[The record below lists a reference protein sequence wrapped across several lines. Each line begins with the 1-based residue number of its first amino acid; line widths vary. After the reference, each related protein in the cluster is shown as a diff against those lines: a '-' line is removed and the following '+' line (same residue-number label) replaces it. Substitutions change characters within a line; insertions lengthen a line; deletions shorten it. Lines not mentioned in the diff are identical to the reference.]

1 MNRAISHL
9 RMSAAAI
16 ISRRIAFVAVA
27 NRPVGANGAA
37 RVRGIPST
45 AVPTAWPGHGT
56 GRAMRAHRGV
66 ALGRP
71 TRGARLAVIT
81 DPKDTANSFDEQL
94 MGEDEV
100 FLPAREEYH
109 HESTVVDANDGSTT
123 GSAAQRQ
130 QSRATA
136 APSARGFSTSAAAEF
151 PPPPTTIEYEDLG
164 PNVELARVVRTDS
177 ADATRADTRDVDSRS
192 SVTREA
198 LPVLVG
204 WFGCKRSHLR
214 KYAKMYADIGY
225 DNVVCV
231 IPPAA
236 STLFPALGDA
246 FAASALESI
255 VKAKARIAELAAV
268 DGDED
273 ETDVDDDFNTD
284 DVSDGVVL
292 HIFSNGGDL
301 FAGNIAHAQTG
312 FVADTEMPL
321 GDVSTALRRK
331 LGFAPDPKLARD
343 FTQNVVALVVDSA
356 PGELEPGMVAASF
369 EAVLEGKA
377 VPEPGAETTGAA
389 AVTLQQTAAAMLAWP
404 PIAKRLRY
412 VDAAW
417 GGFPA
422 VTGNRWSG
430 DARSKQGNA
439 AEVAFAS
446 AERKLRRLRLANEDG
461 ARTKAK
467 IARTLC
473 DERPG
478 GRGLLWCP
486 AMFVYSRADP
496 IIPYEQVEAFAT
508 ARAMRLG
515 RTASAATDGGGAGA
529 GLVTMKAWDDA
540 PHCEI
545 GRVDPEGYQRALG
558 EFLAPPELEE
568 CEARFSNN
576 IIKPWNRD

>member
-1 MNRAISHL
+1 M
-9 RMSAAAI
+9 
-16 ISRRIAFVAVA
+16 VV
-27 NRPVGANGAA
+27 
-37 RVRGIPST
+37 
-45 AVPTAWPGHGT
+45 
-56 GRAMRAHRGV
+56 
-66 ALGRP
+66 
-71 TRGARLAVIT
+71 T
-81 DPKDTANSFDEQL
+81 DPKDTANSYDEML
-94 MGEDEV
+94 MGEDEL

-109 HESTVVDANDGSTT
+109 HERAVETEPDASPTAQ
-123 GSAAQRQ
+123 SATQRQ

-136 APSARGFSTSAAAEF
+136 DVGTRRFSTSAAAEF
-151 PPPPTTIEYEDLG
+151 PPPPTTIEYETLG
-164 PNVELARVVRTDS
+164 PYVELARVVRPDGVDGTRARGD
-177 ADATRADTRDVDSRS
+177 ADADSRTPS
-192 SVTREA
+192 TREA

-236 STLFPALGDA
+236 ATLFPALGDA
-246 FAASALESI
+246 FAASALES
-255 VKAKARIAELAAV
+255 VAKAKARIAERTV
-268 DGDED
+268 DFDED
-273 ETDVDDDFNTD
+273 SVPLETTPDAVSDA
-284 DVSDGVVL
+284 SDGVVL
-292 HIFSNGGDL
+292 HIFSNGGYL
-301 FAGNIAHAQTG
+301 FAGNVMHAQTG
-312 FVADTEMPL
+312 FVADTETPL

-377 VPEPGAETTGAA
+377 APDVIREDRTAPAVSAG

-412 VDAAW
+412 IGAAW

-446 AERKLRRLRLANEDG
+446 AERKLQALRLANEDG

-467 IARTLC
+467 IQRNLC

-478 GRGLLWCP
+478 ERGLLWCP
-486 AMFVYSRADP
+486 AMFMYSRADP
-496 IIPYEQVEAFAT
+496 IIPFEQVEAFAT

-515 RTASAATDGGGAGA
+515 RSLSAATDGRGAGG

-545 GRVDPEGYQRALG
+545 GRVDPAGYQQALG
-558 EFLAPPELEE
+558 DFLAPPDVEE
-568 CEARFSNN
+568 CEGVQFSNN
-576 IIKPWNRD
+576 VIKPWDRD

>member
-1 MNRAISHL
+1 MN
-9 RMSAAAI
+9 AAAI
-16 ISRRIAFVAVA
+16 ISRRVAFAAVA
-27 NRPVGANGAA
+27 NRPDGVNGAA

-56 GRAMRAHRGV
+56 GRAMRSHRGV

-109 HESTVVDANDGSTT
+109 HESPVVDANDGSTA

-136 APSARGFSTSAAAEF
+136 APSARGFSTSATAEF

-177 ADATRADTRDVDSRS
+177 ADATRADTRDVDSRL

-231 IPPAA
+231 IPPTA

-246 FAASALESI
+246 FAASALESV
-255 VKAKARIAELAAV
+255 VKAKARIAELN
-268 DGDED
+268 DED
-273 ETDVDDDFNTD
+273 AADVDDDSNTD
-284 DVSDGVVL
+284 DVSTSGVVL
-292 HIFSNGGDL
+292 HIFSNGGYL

-377 VPEPGAETTGAA
+377 APEPEGGAA
-389 AVTLQQTAAAMLAWP
+389 PSVTLQQTAAAMLAWP

-430 DARSKQGNA
+430 DARGKQGNA

-446 AERKLRRLRLANEDG
+446 AERKLQRLRLANEDG

-467 IARTLC
+467 IARNLC

-486 AMFVYSRADP
+486 AMFMYSRADP

-515 RTASAATDGGGAGA
+515 RTASAATGGEGAGG

-540 PHCEI
+540 PHCEM
-545 GRVDPEGYQRALG
+545 GRVDPEGYQRALK

-568 CEARFSNN
+568 CEASFSNN

>member
-1 MNRAISHL
+1 MN
-9 RMSAAAI
+9 AAAI
-16 ISRRIAFVAVA
+16 ISRRVAFVAVA
-27 NRPVGANGAA
+27 NRPDGVNGAA

-45 AVPTAWPGHGT
+45 AVPTAWPGHG
-56 GRAMRAHRGV
+56 RAMRSHRGV

-71 TRGARLAVIT
+71 TRGTRLAVIT
-81 DPKDTANSFDEQL
+81 DPKDTANSFDEEQL

-136 APSARGFSTSAAAEF
+136 APSARILHLRGCGF

-164 PNVELARVVRTDS
+164 PNVELARVVRTGS
-177 ADATRADTRDVDSRS
+177 ADATRADTRDVDSRL

-231 IPPAA
+231 IPPTA
-236 STLFPALGDA
+236 STLFHALGDA
-246 FAASALESI
+246 FAASALESV
-255 VKAKARIAELAAV
+255 VKAKARIAERNEDAA
-268 DGDED
+268 
-273 ETDVDDDFNTD
+273 DVDDDSNTD
-284 DVSDGVVL
+284 DVSTSGVVL
-292 HIFSNGGDL
+292 HIFSNGGYL

-377 VPEPGAETTGAA
+377 APEPEGGAA
-389 AVTLQQTAAAMLAWP
+389 PSVTLQQTAAAMLAWP

-486 AMFVYSRADP
+486 AMFMYSRADP

-515 RTASAATDGGGAGA
+515 RTASAATGGEGAGG

-540 PHCEI
+540 PHCEM

>member
-1 MNRAISHL
+1 MNRAITHL
-9 RMSAAAI
+9 RMNAAAI
-16 ISRRIAFVAVA
+16 ISRRVAFVAVA
-27 NRPVGANGAA
+27 NRPDGVNGAA

-56 GRAMRAHRGV
+56 GRAMRSHRGV

-109 HESTVVDANDGSTT
+109 HESPVVDANDGSTT

-136 APSARGFSTSAAAEF
+136 APSARGSSTSATAEF

-177 ADATRADTRDVDSRS
+177 ADATRADTRDVDSRL

-231 IPPAA
+231 IPPTA

-246 FAASALESI
+246 FAASALESV
-255 VKAKARIAELAAV
+255 VKAKARIAERNEDAA
-268 DGDED
+268 
-273 ETDVDDDFNTD
+273 DVDDDSNTD
-284 DVSDGVVL
+284 DVSTSGVVL
-292 HIFSNGGDL
+292 HIFSNGGYL

-377 VPEPGAETTGAA
+377 APEPEGGAA
-389 AVTLQQTAAAMLAWP
+389 PSVTLQQTAAAMLAWP

-430 DARSKQGNA
+430 DARGKQGNA

-446 AERKLRRLRLANEDG
+446 AERKLQRLRLANEDG

-467 IARTLC
+467 IARNLC

-486 AMFVYSRADP
+486 AMFMYSRADP

-515 RTASAATDGGGAGA
+515 RTASAATGGEGAGG

-540 PHCEI
+540 PHCEM
-545 GRVDPEGYQRALG
+545 GRVDPEGYQRALK

-568 CEARFSNN
+568 CEASFSNN

>member
-1 MNRAISHL
+1 MN
-9 RMSAAAI
+9 AAAI
-16 ISRRIAFVAVA
+16 ISRRVAFVAVA
-27 NRPVGANGAA
+27 NRPDGVNGAA

-56 GRAMRAHRGV
+56 GRAMRSHRGV

-109 HESTVVDANDGSTT
+109 HESPVVDANDGSTT

-136 APSARGFSTSAAAEF
+136 APSARGFSTSATAEF

-177 ADATRADTRDVDSRS
+177 ADATRADTRDVDSRL

-231 IPPAA
+231 IPPTA

-246 FAASALESI
+246 FAASALESV
-255 VKAKARIAELAAV
+255 VKAKARIAERNEDAA
-268 DGDED
+268 
-273 ETDVDDDFNTD
+273 DVDDDSNTD
-284 DVSDGVVL
+284 DVSTSGVVL
-292 HIFSNGGDL
+292 HIFSNGGYL

-377 VPEPGAETTGAA
+377 APEPEGGAA
-389 AVTLQQTAAAMLAWP
+389 PSVTLQQTAAAMLAWP

-430 DARSKQGNA
+430 DARGKQGNA

-446 AERKLRRLRLANEDG
+446 AERKLQRLRLANEDG

-467 IARTLC
+467 IARNLC

-486 AMFVYSRADP
+486 AMFMYSRADP

-515 RTASAATDGGGAGA
+515 RTASAATGGEGAGG

-540 PHCEI
+540 PHCEM
-545 GRVDPEGYQRALG
+545 GRVDPEGYQRALK

-568 CEARFSNN
+568 CEASFSNN

>member
-1 MNRAISHL
+1 MNRAITHL
-9 RMSAAAI
+9 RMNAAAI
-16 ISRRIAFVAVA
+16 ISRRVAFAAVA
-27 NRPVGANGAA
+27 NRPDGVNGAA

-56 GRAMRAHRGV
+56 GRAMRSHRGV

-109 HESTVVDANDGSTT
+109 HESPVVDANDGSTA

-136 APSARGFSTSAAAEF
+136 APSARGFSTSATAEF

-231 IPPAA
+231 IPPTA

-246 FAASALESI
+246 FAASALESV
-255 VKAKARIAELAAV
+255 VKAKARIAELN
-268 DGDED
+268 DED
-273 ETDVDDDFNTD
+273 AADVDDDSNTD
-284 DVSDGVVL
+284 DVSTSGVVL
-292 HIFSNGGDL
+292 HIFSNGGYL

-377 VPEPGAETTGAA
+377 APEPEGGAA
-389 AVTLQQTAAAMLAWP
+389 PSVTLQQTAAAMLAWP

-430 DARSKQGNA
+430 DARGKQGNA

-446 AERKLRRLRLANEDG
+446 AERKLQRLRLANEDG

-467 IARTLC
+467 IARNLC

-486 AMFVYSRADP
+486 AMFMYSRADP

-515 RTASAATDGGGAGA
+515 RTASAATGGEGAGG

-540 PHCEI
+540 PHCEM
-545 GRVDPEGYQRALG
+545 GRVDPEGYQRALK

-568 CEARFSNN
+568 CEASFSNN

>member
-9 RMSAAAI
+9 RMNAAAML
-16 ISRRIAFVAVA
+16 SRRVAFVAVA
-27 NRPVGANGAA
+27 NRPDGVNGAA

-45 AVPTAWPGHGT
+45 AVPTAWPGHG
-56 GRAMRAHRGV
+56 RAMRSHRGV

-71 TRGARLAVIT
+71 TRGTRLAVIT
-81 DPKDTANSFDEQL
+81 DPKDTANSFDEEQL

-109 HESTVVDANDGSTT
+109 HESPVVDANDGSTT

-164 PNVELARVVRTDS
+164 PYVELARVVRTES

-231 IPPAA
+231 IPPTA

-246 FAASALESI
+246 FAASALESV
-255 VKAKARIAELAAV
+255 VKAKARIAELDDAA
-268 DGDED
+268 DGGED
-273 ETDVDDDFNTD
+273 SDRLD
-284 DVSDGVVL
+284 DVSTPGVVL
-292 HIFSNGGDL
+292 HIFSNGGYL

-377 VPEPGAETTGAA
+377 APDPALSETTGAA
-389 AVTLQQTAAAMLAWP
+389 PSVTLQQTAAAMLAWP

-430 DARSKQGNA
+430 DARGKQGNA

-446 AERKLRRLRLANEDG
+446 AERKLRSLRLANEDG

-467 IARTLC
+467 IARNLC

-486 AMFVYSRADP
+486 AMFMYSRADP

-515 RTASAATDGGGAGA
+515 RTASAATGGEGAGG

-540 PHCEI
+540 PHCEM

-568 CEARFSNN
+568 CEAQFSNN

>member
-1 MNRAISHL
+1 MN
-9 RMSAAAI
+9 AAAM
-16 ISRRIAFVAVA
+16 ISRRVAFVAVA
-27 NRPVGANGAA
+27 NRPDGVNGAA

-56 GRAMRAHRGV
+56 GRAMRSHRGV

-109 HESTVVDANDGSTT
+109 HESPVVDANDGSTT

-136 APSARGFSTSAAAEF
+136 APSARGFSTSATAEF

-177 ADATRADTRDVDSRS
+177 ADATRADTRDVDSRL

-231 IPPAA
+231 IPPTA

-246 FAASALESI
+246 FAASALESV
-255 VKAKARIAELAAV
+255 VKAKARIAERNEDAA
-268 DGDED
+268 
-273 ETDVDDDFNTD
+273 DVDDDSNTD
-284 DVSDGVVL
+284 DVSTSGVVL
-292 HIFSNGGDL
+292 HIFSNGGYL

-377 VPEPGAETTGAA
+377 APEPEGGAA
-389 AVTLQQTAAAMLAWP
+389 PSVTLQQTAAAMLAWP

-430 DARSKQGNA
+430 DARGKQGNA

-446 AERKLRRLRLANEDG
+446 AERKLQRLRLANEDG

-467 IARTLC
+467 IARNLC

-486 AMFVYSRADP
+486 AMFMYSRADP

-515 RTASAATDGGGAGA
+515 RTASAATGGEGAGG
-529 GLVTMKAWDDA
+529 GLVTLKAWDDA
-540 PHCEI
+540 PHCEM
-545 GRVDPEGYQRALG
+545 GRVDPEGYQRALK

-568 CEARFSNN
+568 CEASFSNN

>member
-1 MNRAISHL
+1 MN
-9 RMSAAAI
+9 AAAI
-16 ISRRIAFVAVA
+16 ISRRVAFVAVA
-27 NRPVGANGAA
+27 NRPDGVNGAA

-56 GRAMRAHRGV
+56 GRAMRSHRGV

-151 PPPPTTIEYEDLG
+151 PPPPTKIEYEDLG

-177 ADATRADTRDVDSRS
+177 ADATRADTRDVDSRL

-231 IPPAA
+231 IPPTA

-246 FAASALESI
+246 FAASALESV
-255 VKAKARIAELAAV
+255 VKAKARIAERNEDAA
-268 DGDED
+268 
-273 ETDVDDDFNTD
+273 DVDDDSNTD
-284 DVSDGVVL
+284 DVSTSGVVL
-292 HIFSNGGDL
+292 HIFSNGGYL

-377 VPEPGAETTGAA
+377 APEPEGGAA
-389 AVTLQQTAAAMLAWP
+389 PSVTLQQTAAAMLAWP

-430 DARSKQGNA
+430 DARGKQGNA

-446 AERKLRRLRLANEDG
+446 AERKLQRLRLANEDG

-467 IARTLC
+467 IARNLC

-486 AMFVYSRADP
+486 AMFMYSRADP

-515 RTASAATDGGGAGA
+515 RTASAATGGEGAGG

-540 PHCEI
+540 PHCEM
-545 GRVDPEGYQRALG
+545 GRVDPEGYQRALK

-568 CEARFSNN
+568 CEASFSNN

>member
-1 MNRAISHL
+1 MN
-9 RMSAAAI
+9 AAAI
-16 ISRRIAFVAVA
+16 ISRRVAFVAVA
-27 NRPVGANGAA
+27 NRPDGVNGAA

-56 GRAMRAHRGV
+56 GRAMRSHRGV

-109 HESTVVDANDGSTT
+109 HESPVVDANDGSTT

-136 APSARGFSTSAAAEF
+136 APSARGFSTSATAEF

-231 IPPAA
+231 IPPTA

-246 FAASALESI
+246 FAASALESV
-255 VKAKARIAELAAV
+255 VKAKARIAELN
-268 DGDED
+268 DED
-273 ETDVDDDFNTD
+273 AADVDDDSNTD
-284 DVSDGVVL
+284 DVSTSGVVL
-292 HIFSNGGDL
+292 HIFSNGGYL

-321 GDVSTALRRK
+321 GDVSTACL
-331 LGFAPDPKLARD
+331 LY
-343 FTQNVVALVVDSA
+343 TS
-356 PGELEPGMVAASF
+356 
-369 EAVLEGKA
+369 
-377 VPEPGAETTGAA
+377 
-389 AVTLQQTAAAMLAWP
+389 
-404 PIAKRLRY
+404 
-412 VDAAW
+412 DAA
-417 GGFPA
+417 
-422 VTGNRWSG
+422 
-430 DARSKQGNA
+430 
-439 AEVAFAS
+439 
-446 AERKLRRLRLANEDG
+446 
-461 ARTKAK
+461 
-467 IARTLC
+467 
-473 DERPG
+473 DE
-478 GRGLLWCP
+478 
-486 AMFVYSRADP
+486 
-496 IIPYEQVEAFAT
+496 
-508 ARAMRLG
+508 
-515 RTASAATDGGGAGA
+515 
-529 GLVTMKAWDDA
+529 
-540 PHCEI
+540 
-545 GRVDPEGYQRALG
+545 
-558 EFLAPPELEE
+558 
-568 CEARFSNN
+568 
-576 IIKPWNRD
+576 

>member
-1 MNRAISHL
+1 MNRAITHL
-9 RMSAAAI
+9 RMNAAAI
-16 ISRRIAFVAVA
+16 ISRRVAFVAVA
-27 NRPVGANGAA
+27 NRPDGVNGAA

-56 GRAMRAHRGV
+56 GRAMRSHRGV

-109 HESTVVDANDGSTT
+109 HESPVVDANDGSTT

-136 APSARGFSTSAAAEF
+136 APSARGFSTSATAEF

-177 ADATRADTRDVDSRS
+177 ADATRADTRDVDSRL

-231 IPPAA
+231 IPPTA

-246 FAASALESI
+246 FAASALESV
-255 VKAKARIAELAAV
+255 VKAKARIAELQHEDAA
-268 DGDED
+268 
-273 ETDVDDDFNTD
+273 DVDDDSNTD
-284 DVSDGVVL
+284 DVSTSGVVL
-292 HIFSNGGDL
+292 HIFSNGGYL

-377 VPEPGAETTGAA
+377 APEPEGGAA
-389 AVTLQQTAAAMLAWP
+389 PSVTLQQTAAAMLAWP

-430 DARSKQGNA
+430 DARGKQGNA

-446 AERKLRRLRLANEDG
+446 AERKLQRLRLANEDG

-467 IARTLC
+467 IARNLC

-486 AMFVYSRADP
+486 AMFMYSRADP

-515 RTASAATDGGGAGA
+515 RTASAATGGEGAGG

-540 PHCEI
+540 PHCEM
-545 GRVDPEGYQRALG
+545 GRVDPEGYQRALK

-568 CEARFSNN
+568 CEASFSNN

>member
-1 MNRAISHL
+1 M
-9 RMSAAAI
+9 
-16 ISRRIAFVAVA
+16 
-27 NRPVGANGAA
+27 
-37 RVRGIPST
+37 
-45 AVPTAWPGHGT
+45 
-56 GRAMRAHRGV
+56 
-66 ALGRP
+66 
-71 TRGARLAVIT
+71 VI
-81 DPKDTANSFDEQL
+81 
-94 MGEDEV
+94 
-100 FLPAREEYH
+100 
-109 HESTVVDANDGSTT
+109 
-123 GSAAQRQ
+123 
-130 QSRATA
+130 
-136 APSARGFSTSAAAEF
+136 
-151 PPPPTTIEYEDLG
+151 
-164 PNVELARVVRTDS
+164 
-177 ADATRADTRDVDSRS
+177 
-192 SVTREA
+192 
-198 LPVLVG
+198 
-204 WFGCKRSHLR
+204 
-214 KYAKMYADIGY
+214 
-225 DNVVCV
+225 
-231 IPPAA
+231 
-236 STLFPALGDA
+236 
-246 FAASALESI
+246 
-255 VKAKARIAELAAV
+255 
-268 DGDED
+268 
-273 ETDVDDDFNTD
+273 
-284 DVSDGVVL
+284 
-292 HIFSNGGDL
+292 HIFSNGGYL

-377 VPEPGAETTGAA
+377 APDPALSETTGAA
-389 AVTLQQTAAAMLAWP
+389 PSVTLQQTAAAMLAWP

-515 RTASAATDGGGAGA
+515 RTASAATDGGGAGE
-529 GLVTMKAWDDA
+529 DD
-540 PHCEI
+540 EGV
-545 GRVDPEGYQRALG
+545 GRRPTADGPVEGYQRALG
-558 EFLAPPELEE
+558 SSSRRPSRGVRGAILQQHNQPNRLSASVGRERTPEASRAA
-568 CEARFSNN
+568 CTS
-576 IIKPWNRD
+576 

>member
-1 MNRAISHL
+1 MN
-9 RMSAAAI
+9 AAAI
-16 ISRRIAFVAVA
+16 ISRRVAFVAVA
-27 NRPVGANGAA
+27 NRPDGVNGAA

-56 GRAMRAHRGV
+56 GRAMRSHRGV

-109 HESTVVDANDGSTT
+109 HESPVVDANDGSTT

-136 APSARGFSTSAAAEF
+136 APSARGFSTSATAEF

-177 ADATRADTRDVDSRS
+177 ADATRADTRDVDSRL

-231 IPPAA
+231 IPPTA

-246 FAASALESI
+246 FAASALESV
-255 VKAKARIAELAAV
+255 VKAKARIAELN
-268 DGDED
+268 DED
-273 ETDVDDDFNTD
+273 AADVDDDSNTD
-284 DVSDGVVL
+284 DVSTSGVVL
-292 HIFSNGGDL
+292 HIFSNGGYL

-377 VPEPGAETTGAA
+377 APEPEGGAA
-389 AVTLQQTAAAMLAWP
+389 PSVTLQQTAAAMLAWP

-430 DARSKQGNA
+430 DARGKQGNA

-446 AERKLRRLRLANEDG
+446 AERKLQRLRLANEDG

-467 IARTLC
+467 IARNLC

-486 AMFVYSRADP
+486 AMFMYSRADP

-515 RTASAATDGGGAGA
+515 RTASAATGGEGAGG
-529 GLVTMKAWDDA
+529 GLVTIKAWDDA
-540 PHCEI
+540 PHCEM
-545 GRVDPEGYQRALG
+545 GRVDPEGYQRALK

-568 CEARFSNN
+568 CEASFSNN

>member
-1 MNRAISHL
+1 MNRAITHL
-9 RMSAAAI
+9 RMNAAAI
-16 ISRRIAFVAVA
+16 ISRRVAFVAVA
-27 NRPVGANGAA
+27 NRPDGVNGAA

-56 GRAMRAHRGV
+56 GRAMRSHRGV

-109 HESTVVDANDGSTT
+109 HESPVVDANDGSTT

-136 APSARGFSTSAAAEF
+136 APSARGFSTSATAEF

-177 ADATRADTRDVDSRS
+177 ADATRADTRDVDSRL

-231 IPPAA
+231 IPPTA

-246 FAASALESI
+246 FAASALESV
-255 VKAKARIAELAAV
+255 VKAKARIAERNEDAA
-268 DGDED
+268 
-273 ETDVDDDFNTD
+273 DVDDDSNTD
-284 DVSDGVVL
+284 DVSTSGVVL
-292 HIFSNGGDL
+292 HIFSNGGYL

-377 VPEPGAETTGAA
+377 APEPVSAA
-389 AVTLQQTAAAMLAWP
+389 PSVTLQQTAAAMLAWP

-430 DARSKQGNA
+430 DARGKQGNA

-446 AERKLRRLRLANEDG
+446 AERKLQRLRLANEDG

-467 IARTLC
+467 IARNLC

-486 AMFVYSRADP
+486 AMFMYSRADP

-515 RTASAATDGGGAGA
+515 RTASAATGGEGAGG

-540 PHCEI
+540 PHCEM
-545 GRVDPEGYQRALG
+545 GRVDPEGYQRALK

-568 CEARFSNN
+568 CEASFSNN

>member
-1 MNRAISHL
+1 MNRAITHL
-9 RMSAAAI
+9 RMNAAAI
-16 ISRRIAFVAVA
+16 ISRRVAFVAVA
-27 NRPVGANGAA
+27 NRPDGVNGAA

-56 GRAMRAHRGV
+56 GRAMRSHRGV

-109 HESTVVDANDGSTT
+109 HESPVVDANDGSTT

-136 APSARGFSTSAAAEF
+136 APSARGFSTSATAEF

-177 ADATRADTRDVDSRS
+177 ADATRADTRDVDSRL

-231 IPPAA
+231 IPPTA

-246 FAASALESI
+246 FAASALESV
-255 VKAKARIAELAAV
+255 VKAKARIAERNEDAA
-268 DGDED
+268 
-273 ETDVDDDFNTD
+273 DVDDDSNTD
-284 DVSDGVVL
+284 DVSTSGVVL
-292 HIFSNGGDL
+292 HIFSNGGYL

-377 VPEPGAETTGAA
+377 APEPEGGAA
-389 AVTLQQTAAAMLAWP
+389 PSVTLQQTAAAMLAWP

-430 DARSKQGNA
+430 DARGKQGNA

-446 AERKLRRLRLANEDG
+446 AERKLQRLRLANEDG

-467 IARTLC
+467 IARNLC

-486 AMFVYSRADP
+486 AMFMYSRADP

-515 RTASAATDGGGAGA
+515 RTASAATGGEGAGG

-540 PHCEI
+540 PHCEM
-545 GRVDPEGYQRALG
+545 GRVDPEGYQRALK

-568 CEARFSNN
+568 CEASFSNN

>member
-1 MNRAISHL
+1 MNRAITHL
-9 RMSAAAI
+9 RMNAAAM
-16 ISRRIAFVAVA
+16 ISRRVAFVAVA
-27 NRPVGANGAA
+27 NRPDGVNGAA

-56 GRAMRAHRGV
+56 GRAMRSHRGV

-109 HESTVVDANDGSTT
+109 HESPVVDANDGSTT

-136 APSARGFSTSAAAEF
+136 APSARGFSTSATAEF

-177 ADATRADTRDVDSRS
+177 ADATRADTRDVDSRL

-231 IPPAA
+231 IPPTA

-246 FAASALESI
+246 FAASALESV
-255 VKAKARIAELAAV
+255 VKAKARIAELQHEDAA
-268 DGDED
+268 
-273 ETDVDDDFNTD
+273 DVDDDSNTD
-284 DVSDGVVL
+284 DVSTSGVVL
-292 HIFSNGGDL
+292 HIFSNGGYL

-377 VPEPGAETTGAA
+377 APEPEGGAA
-389 AVTLQQTAAAMLAWP
+389 PSVTLQQTAAAMLAWP

-430 DARSKQGNA
+430 DARGKQGNA

-446 AERKLRRLRLANEDG
+446 AERKLQRLRLANEDG

-467 IARTLC
+467 IARNLC

-486 AMFVYSRADP
+486 AMFMYSRADP

-515 RTASAATDGGGAGA
+515 RTASAATGGEGAGG

-540 PHCEI
+540 PHCEM
-545 GRVDPEGYQRALG
+545 GRVDPEGYQRALK

-568 CEARFSNN
+568 CEASFSNN

>member
-1 MNRAISHL
+1 MNRAITHL
-9 RMSAAAI
+9 RMNAAAI
-16 ISRRIAFVAVA
+16 ISRRVAFVAVA
-27 NRPVGANGAA
+27 NRPDGVNGAA

-56 GRAMRAHRGV
+56 GRAMRSHRGV

-109 HESTVVDANDGSTT
+109 HESPVVDANDGSTT

-136 APSARGFSTSAAAEF
+136 APSARGFSTSATAEF
-151 PPPPTTIEYEDLG
+151 PPPPKTIEYEDLG

-177 ADATRADTRDVDSRS
+177 ADATRADTRDVDSRL

-231 IPPAA
+231 IPPTA

-246 FAASALESI
+246 FAASALESV
-255 VKAKARIAELAAV
+255 VKAKARIAELQHEDAA
-268 DGDED
+268 
-273 ETDVDDDFNTD
+273 DVDDDSNAD
-284 DVSDGVVL
+284 DVSTSGVVL
-292 HIFSNGGDL
+292 HIFSNGGYL

-377 VPEPGAETTGAA
+377 APEPEGGAA
-389 AVTLQQTAAAMLAWP
+389 PSVTLQQTAAAMLAWP

-430 DARSKQGNA
+430 DARGKQGNA

-446 AERKLRRLRLANEDG
+446 AERKLQRLRLANEDG

-467 IARTLC
+467 IARNLC

-486 AMFVYSRADP
+486 AMFMYSRADP

-515 RTASAATDGGGAGA
+515 RSASAATGGEGAGG

-540 PHCEI
+540 PHCEM
-545 GRVDPEGYQRALG
+545 GRVDPEGYQRALK

-568 CEARFSNN
+568 CEASFSNN

>member
-1 MNRAISHL
+1 MNRAITHL
-9 RMSAAAI
+9 RMNAAAI
-16 ISRRIAFVAVA
+16 ISRRVAFVAVA
-27 NRPVGANGAA
+27 NRPDGVNGAA

-56 GRAMRAHRGV
+56 GRAMRSHRGV

-151 PPPPTTIEYEDLG
+151 PPPPTKIEYEDLG

-231 IPPAA
+231 IPPTA

-246 FAASALESI
+246 FAASALESV
-255 VKAKARIAELAAV
+255 VKAKARIAERNEDAA
-268 DGDED
+268 
-273 ETDVDDDFNTD
+273 DVDDDSNTD
-284 DVSDGVVL
+284 DVSTSGVVL
-292 HIFSNGGDL
+292 HIFSNGGYL

-377 VPEPGAETTGAA
+377 APEPEGGAA
-389 AVTLQQTAAAMLAWP
+389 PSVTLQQTAAAMLAWP

-430 DARSKQGNA
+430 DARGKQGNA

-446 AERKLRRLRLANEDG
+446 AERKLQRLRLANEDG

-467 IARTLC
+467 IARNLC

-486 AMFVYSRADP
+486 AMFMYSRADP

-515 RTASAATDGGGAGA
+515 RTASAATGGEGAGG

-540 PHCEI
+540 PHCEM
-545 GRVDPEGYQRALG
+545 GRVDPEGYQRALK

-568 CEARFSNN
+568 CEASFSNN

>member
-1 MNRAISHL
+1 MNRAITHL
-9 RMSAAAI
+9 RMNAAAI
-16 ISRRIAFVAVA
+16 ISRRVAFAAVA
-27 NRPVGANGAA
+27 NRPDGVNGAA

-56 GRAMRAHRGV
+56 GRAMRSHRGV

-109 HESTVVDANDGSTT
+109 HESPVVDANDGSTA

-136 APSARGFSTSAAAEF
+136 APSARGFSTSATAEF

-177 ADATRADTRDVDSRS
+177 ADATRADTRDVDSRL

-231 IPPAA
+231 IPPTA

-246 FAASALESI
+246 FAASALESV
-255 VKAKARIAELAAV
+255 VKAKARIAELN
-268 DGDED
+268 DED
-273 ETDVDDDFNTD
+273 AADVDDDSNTD
-284 DVSDGVVL
+284 DVSTSGVVL
-292 HIFSNGGDL
+292 HIFSNGGYL

-377 VPEPGAETTGAA
+377 APEPEGGAA
-389 AVTLQQTAAAMLAWP
+389 PSVTLQQTAAAMLAWP

-430 DARSKQGNA
+430 DARGKQGNA

-446 AERKLRRLRLANEDG
+446 AERKLQRLRLANEDG

-467 IARTLC
+467 IARNLC

-486 AMFVYSRADP
+486 AMFMYSRADP
-496 IIPYEQVEAFAT
+496 IIPCEQVEAFAT

-515 RTASAATDGGGAGA
+515 RTASAATGGEGAGG

-540 PHCEI
+540 PHCEM
-545 GRVDPEGYQRALG
+545 GRVDPEGYQRALK

-568 CEARFSNN
+568 CEASFSNN

>member
-1 MNRAISHL
+1 MN
-9 RMSAAAI
+9 AAAI
-16 ISRRIAFVAVA
+16 ISRRVAFVAVA
-27 NRPVGANGAA
+27 NRPDGVNGAA

-56 GRAMRAHRGV
+56 GRAMRSHRGV

-109 HESTVVDANDGSTT
+109 HESPVVDANDGSTA

-136 APSARGFSTSAAAEF
+136 APSARGFSTSATAEF

-177 ADATRADTRDVDSRS
+177 ADATRADTRDVDSRL

-231 IPPAA
+231 IPPTA

-246 FAASALESI
+246 FAASALESV
-255 VKAKARIAELAAV
+255 VKAKARIAELN
-268 DGDED
+268 DED
-273 ETDVDDDFNTD
+273 AADVDDDSNTD
-284 DVSDGVVL
+284 DVSTSGVVL
-292 HIFSNGGDL
+292 HIFSNGGYL

-377 VPEPGAETTGAA
+377 APEPEGGAA
-389 AVTLQQTAAAMLAWP
+389 PSVTLQQTAAAMLAWP

-430 DARSKQGNA
+430 DARGKQGNA

-446 AERKLRRLRLANEDG
+446 AERKLQRLRLANEDG

-467 IARTLC
+467 IARNLC

-486 AMFVYSRADP
+486 AMFMYSRADP
-496 IIPYEQVEAFAT
+496 IIPCEQVEAFAT

-515 RTASAATDGGGAGA
+515 RTASAATGGEGAGG

-540 PHCEI
+540 PHCEM
-545 GRVDPEGYQRALG
+545 GRVDPEGYQRALK

-568 CEARFSNN
+568 CEASFSNN

>member
-1 MNRAISHL
+1 MN
-9 RMSAAAI
+9 AAAI
-16 ISRRIAFVAVA
+16 ISRRVAFAAVA
-27 NRPVGANGAA
+27 NRPDGVNGAA

-56 GRAMRAHRGV
+56 GRAMRSHRGV

-109 HESTVVDANDGSTT
+109 HESPVVDANDGSTA

-136 APSARGFSTSAAAEF
+136 APSARGFSTSATAEF

-177 ADATRADTRDVDSRS
+177 ADATRADTRDVDSRL

-231 IPPAA
+231 IPPTA

-246 FAASALESI
+246 FAASALESV
-255 VKAKARIAELAAV
+255 VKAKARIAELN
-268 DGDED
+268 DED
-273 ETDVDDDFNTD
+273 AADVDDDSNTD
-284 DVSDGVVL
+284 DVSTSGVVL
-292 HIFSNGGDL
+292 HIFSNGGYL

-377 VPEPGAETTGAA
+377 APEPEGGAA
-389 AVTLQQTAAAMLAWP
+389 PSVTLQQTAAAMLAWP

-430 DARSKQGNA
+430 DARGKQGNA

-446 AERKLRRLRLANEDG
+446 AERKLQRLRLANEDG

-467 IARTLC
+467 IARNLC

-486 AMFVYSRADP
+486 AMFMYSRADP
-496 IIPYEQVEAFAT
+496 IIPCEQVEAFAT

-515 RTASAATDGGGAGA
+515 RTASAATGGEGAGG

-540 PHCEI
+540 PHCEM
-545 GRVDPEGYQRALG
+545 GRVDPEGYQRALK

-568 CEARFSNN
+568 CEASFSNN

>member
-1 MNRAISHL
+1 MN
-9 RMSAAAI
+9 AAAI
-16 ISRRIAFVAVA
+16 ISRRVAFVAVA
-27 NRPVGANGAA
+27 NRPDGVNGAA

-56 GRAMRAHRGV
+56 GRAMRSHRGV

-109 HESTVVDANDGSTT
+109 HESPVVDANDGSTT

-136 APSARGFSTSAAAEF
+136 APSARGFSTSATAEF

-177 ADATRADTRDVDSRS
+177 ADATRADTRDVDSRL

-231 IPPAA
+231 IPPTA

-246 FAASALESI
+246 FAASALESV
-255 VKAKARIAELAAV
+255 VKAKARIAELQHEDAA
-268 DGDED
+268 
-273 ETDVDDDFNTD
+273 DVDDDSNTD
-284 DVSDGVVL
+284 DVSTSGVVL
-292 HIFSNGGDL
+292 HIFSNGGYL

-377 VPEPGAETTGAA
+377 APEPEGGAA
-389 AVTLQQTAAAMLAWP
+389 PSVTLQQTAAAMLAWP

-430 DARSKQGNA
+430 DARGKQGNA

-446 AERKLRRLRLANEDG
+446 AERKLQRLRLANEDG

-467 IARTLC
+467 IARNLC

-486 AMFVYSRADP
+486 AMFMYSRADP

-515 RTASAATDGGGAGA
+515 RTASAATGGEGAGG

-540 PHCEI
+540 PHCEM
-545 GRVDPEGYQRALG
+545 GRVDPEGYQRALK

-568 CEARFSNN
+568 CEASFSNN